1 MTYGITPEEALESD
15 LLKMSN
21 DYKQLRSLLLR
32 ARVIRENLC
41 NTYGLD
47 EDEMAEWLHE
57 MIGSTHHEER
67 IIKSMLRG
75 DTQEAC

>member
-32 ARVIRENLC
+32 ARLIRERLC
-41 NTYGLD
+41 NEYGLD
-47 EDEMAEWLHE
+47 EDEMAEHLHE
-57 MIGSTHHEER
+57 MLSITHHEER
-67 IIKSMLRG
+67 TIKSMLQG
-75 DTQEAC
+75 DTKEAC